1 MSDTEDIAVQQRIND
16 AMLSLQASES
26 LIYFVV
32 ACEDS
37 SSDGIIAIQKSVQN
51 IGVVLAELA
60 QLDPSAHTA
69 SAVQAKERG
78 EAFLAQHGH
87 SSQ

>member
-1 MSDTEDIAVQQRIND
+1 MSDTEDIQRQRIEELA
-16 AMLSLQASES
+16 AMLHASES
-26 LIYFVV
+26 LIEFVL

>member
-1 MSDTEDIAVQQRIND
+1 MSDTEDIQRQRIEELA
-16 AMLSLQASES
+16 AMLHASES
-26 LIYFVV
+26 LIDFVL
-32 ACEDS
+32 ACDDS
-37 SSDGIIAIQKSVQN
+37 SSDGIIALQKATPHIDALV
-51 IGVVLAELA
+51 AELA